1 MDTIQFNDLLQY
13 ENCNSRFKPLH
24 LKDNL
29 KLSIQAGRS
38 LYSNPRKDGLN
49 INDYT
54 EFEVALVQ
62 DSKLIDPK
70 LFHSKVRDFINN
82 ENISRDGLILPYM
95 EKRNVQKLYEILIAI
110 TSEQRLDRMIERIL
124 REDILTNCSYLVSD
138 CLNERTIE
146 EIRDNEY
153 SILLDEDDYFREP
166 MEYWFV
172 TSWLAVKLDAWEECV
187 TQIGNNHVW
196 SRTTTGQSIS
206 LDYVIIQIAKSLI

>member
-29 KLSIQAGRS
+29 KLSIQAGRT

-62 DSKLIDPK
+62 DSKLIDPI

-110 TSEQRLDRMIERIL
+110 TQQQLDRMIERIM
-124 REDILTNCSYLVSD
+124 REDILCNCSYLVSD
-138 CLNERTIE
+138 CLSEGTIL
-146 EIRDNEY
+146 EIRENEY
-153 SILLDEDDYFREP
+153 STLLDEDDYFREP

-172 TSWLAVKLDAWEECV
+172 TSWLGARLREHDECV
-187 TQIGNNHVW
+187 TRIGNNHVW
-196 SRTTTGQSIS
+196 SRTTTGQSIG